1 MGDFLRLW
9 VFIGGCCD
17 VISRVGCTPNLQDL
31 QCGIPRCCILVSGDF
46 LTMCVCV
53 LCDWRRNVGE
63 GDGERK
69 VRVMGL
75 GGLLSASLGLYTYAY
90 L

>member
-1 MGDFLRLW
+1 MGDFLRLG

-53 LCDWRRNVGE
+53 LCDWGGRR
-63 GDGERK
+63 RK
-69 VRVMGL
+69 ESESNGAGR
-75 GGLLSASLGLYTYAY
+75 AFIRIPWAIY